1 MWPSSNV
8 YTTCVC
14 IIRVSTAYP
23 IVVSTIMLFGYRV
36 LRVPFL
42 DLKQLYSILT
52 HAHNSS
58 NRNRH
63 VGISTVL
70 YKCVQMYTW
79 PCTCI
84 HIRMQQ
90 LERTSTSLARLA
102 RFLKRFTRWPTQI
115 DTYTRTFITVRATQS
130 SAQHAVMWIQHATHL
145 HSQYCVKPIVL
156 SLTYTYLSY
165 QCTYLC
171 AYQHSS
177 VWNLAQA

>member
-1 MWPSSNV
+1 MWPSSNI

-36 LRVPFL
+36 VSVPFL
-42 DLKQLYSILT
+42 DLKPLYSILT

-58 NRNRH
+58 NRNGY
-63 VGISTVL
+63 VGLSTML
-70 YKCVQMYTW
+70 YMCIQMYTW

-90 LERTSTSLARLA
+90 LKRMSTSLARLA
-102 RFLKRFTRWPTQI
+102 RCLKRFTTWPTQI

-130 SAQHAVMWIQHATHL
+130 SAHHAAMCMSTRHASPFSTLRETHRTIANIHIFLCIQGF
-145 HSQYCVKPIVL
+145 SGCNQ
-156 SLTYTYLSY
+156 
-165 QCTYLC
+165 
-171 AYQHSS
+171 
-177 VWNLAQA
+177 AQE